1 LKLIGQIKGD
11 AHRPMVMASVS
22 ANQPKMV
29 RRRIEFMAD
38 TGSDITSISK
48 KDMLAMGISYSAL
61 GRPMK
66 NATGIGSEIQRW
78 KVRGAILR
86 FQGDDNKV
94 KTYGP
99 MDIYI
104 LKTLNTTPSLLGRDF
119 IIKYNL
125 KLVYDFPNNDF
136 YLEK

>member
-1 LKLIGQIKGD
+1 MGQLIGD
-11 AHRPMVMASVS
+11 TYRPMVMASVS

-29 RRRIEFMAD
+29 RKHIEFMAD
-38 TGSDITSISK
+38 TGSDITGISK

-61 GRPMK
+61 GLPMK
-66 NATGIGSEIQRW
+66 NATGIGAKIQRW
-78 KVRGAILR
+78 KVKDAILR

-94 KTYGP
+94 KAHGP

-104 LKTLNTTPSLLGRDF
+104 LDTLEETSSILGRDF
-119 IIKYNL
+119 LIKYNY
-125 KLVYDFPNNDF
+125 KLVYDIHQKEF